1 MITKQRSPS
10 GKTTIAF
17 RRIAE
22 TARVNCAAIVTQW
35 LPRGKRIGIEWCTLN
50 PRRSDHKIGSFRIN
64 LRTGAWADFAI
75 DERGGDLISLAAYLY
90 GLSQAEAALK
100 VAQMLGVSAY
110 D

>member
-1 MITKQRSPS
+1 MTAYRP
-10 GKTTIAF
+10 IAY

-22 TARVNCAAIVTQW
+22 AARANSAAIATQW
-35 LPRGKRIGIEWCTLN
+35 LPQGKRQGVEWCCLN
-50 PRRSDHKIGSFRIN
+50 PRRDDRRIGSFRIN
-64 LRTGAWADFAI
+64 LRTGAWGDFAI

-100 VAQMLGVSAY
+100 TAEMLGVNPYA

>member
-1 MITKQRSPS
+1 MS
-10 GKTTIAF
+10 GHRRIAF
-17 RRIAE
+17 RRIADA
-22 TARVNCAAIVTQW
+22 ARPNCAAVVMQW
-35 LPRGKRIGIEWCTLN
+35 LPNGKRSGGEWCALN
-50 PRRSDHKIGSFRIN
+50 PRRNDSRLGSFRIN

-100 VAQMLGVSAY
+100 IAQMLGVNPY

>member
-1 MITKQRSPS
+1 MTPHRP
-10 GKTTIAF
+10 IAF

-22 TARVNCAAIVTQW
+22 AARANCAAIVTQW
-35 LPRGKRIGIEWCTLN
+35 LPQGKRYGNEWCARN
-50 PRRSDHKIGSFRIN
+50 PRREDRRIGSFRIN

-90 GLSQAEAALK
+90 GLSQPEAALK
-100 VAQMLGVSAY
+100 VAEMLGINPN